1 MSGSITSER
10 KSMIEKMSPE
20 EREAYYNNQMK
31 NRKLMGKL
39 KKHRKHK

>member
-1 MSGSITSER
+1 MIYADR
-10 KSMIEKMSPE
+10 KD

-39 KKHRKHK
+39 NKQKKHK